1 MVRTNQLRLT
11 NETSFA
17 VPKFARQ
24 LSEKEVRALIK
35 KPGLHAVGGP
45 VAGLL
50 FQVTPSRSDPP
61 GPASTSWILRRTVA
75 DGSRV
80 KYGLGPFPE
89 MGLAAA
95 RQAALVTA
103 GKIAEGLNPVA
114 ERRKTRSKAVAH
126 KLTALTFKQ
135 AAEAF
140 IADHEQGWTHHK
152 HSQQW
157 RSSLETYAYPK
168 LGNVLVEDIEIS
180 HIKAVLDPIWTTK
193 SETASR
199 VRMRLEKVIAAAD
212 VKAARQRKNPAT
224 WRGNLDTLLP
234 KLSKVQT
241 VRNQPAIPF
250 VDMPEF
256 MAELRSM
263 PGVGARCLEFGIL
276 CASRSNEVRGA
287 KWIEFNL
294 EAATWEI
301 PANRMKMDKAHLVP
315 LSESALAL
323 LAALP
328 RLAKDEPGAD
338 LVFPSNKGEPLS
350 DATLSAC
357 IKRLNA
363 KGDEPRWVDPKQG
376 NAPAV
381 PHGFRSVFKDWC
393 TETTSFA
400 NELSEAAL
408 AHKIANAV
416 EGAYRRGD
424 LLDRRRALMT
434 AWADFCATGPADPRW
449 R

>member
-1 MVRTNQLRLT
+1 M
-11 NETSFA
+11 
-17 VPKFARQ
+17 PKIARQ
-24 LSEKEVRALIK
+24 LSEKEVRALVK

-45 VAGLL
+45 VSGLL
-50 FQVTPSRSDPP
+50 FQVTPSRSDAN

-75 DGSRV
+75 DGSRI

-89 MGLAAA
+89 LGLAEA
-95 RQAALVTA
+95 RQAAA
-103 GKIAEGLNPVA
+103 GMARKIAEGLNPVS
-114 ERRKTRSKAVAH
+114 ERRKTRSKA
-126 KLTALTFKQ
+126 LTRNLTEVTFKQ
-135 AAEAF
+135 AAEAY
-140 IADHEQGWTHHK
+140 IADHEHGWTHPK

-157 RSSLETYAYPK
+157 RNSLETYAYPR
-168 LGNVLVEDIEIS
+168 LGYVLVEDIEVA

-212 VKAARQRKNPAT
+212 VKAGRQRKNPAT
-224 WRGNLDTLLP
+224 WKGNLDTLLA

-250 VDMPEF
+250 GDMPAF
-256 MAELRSM
+256 MAELRNM
-263 PGVGARCLEFGIL
+263 PGAGARALELGIL

-287 KWIEFNL
+287 KWSEFDM
-294 EAATWEI
+294 EAATWEV
-301 PANRMKMDKAHLVP
+301 PADRMKMEKAHLVP
-315 LSESALAL
+315 LSQEALAL
-323 LAALP
+323 LNALP
-328 RLAKDEPGAD
+328 RLAKGQPGAD
-338 LVFPSNKGEPLS
+338 LVFPSDKGEPLS
-350 DATLSAC
+350 DATLSSC

-363 KGDEPRWVDPKQG
+363 KHQKPRWVDPKQN

-393 TETTSFA
+393 TETTDFA

-424 LLDRRRALMT
+424 LLHRRRALMA
-434 AWADFCATGPADPRW
+434 AWAAYCAGRKAVMTTVANAA
-449 R
+449 